1 MDSNFPESAKCGVA
15 SSQFEWVP
23 LSLELRRVLHTI
35 NSKEMESFTLSKFL
49 FNVSMSGTCKMTVQW
64 VYNSMQGAFRS
75 QRNML
80 LKFFMF
86 LSSLLFPFLVQFLCF
101 PSLMLP
107 FLLFPLGISFSFAFV
122 ELSSIIFSFAAGLV
136 TKSSETHG
144 QELMK

>member
-35 NSKEMESFTLSKFL
+35 NSKEMESFILSKFL
-49 FNVSMSGTCKMTVQW
+49 FNVSMSETCKMTVQW
-64 VYNSMQGAFRS
+64 VHNSMQGAFRS

-86 LSSLLFPFLVQFLCF
+86 HSSP
-101 PSLMLP
+101 
-107 FLLFPLGISFSFAFV
+107 FSFFGSIFV
-122 ELSSIIFSFAAGLV
+122 FSFPYVAFSAFSPWYFLFFCF
-136 TKSSETHG
+136 S
-144 QELMK
+144 